1 MEKWK
6 KNLSLRS
13 QGEKSFLCIILII
26 RQKKSSSKDQKKRK
40 KKRKKTGEHSVDRF
54 EGKFESQSL
63 LSLSLKAM
71 GSIFDYESFIFDSTR
86 LDALAIESP
95 SPRAICPS
103 RGRDNVSIRPP
114 ICRSSSARGWG
125 GLSTLRYKPE
135 PSRAAIRVSRVHAR
149 NNIILAPRRIIGIS
163 GQVCFCHALPRC
175 HTLSI
180 NKRGRKGGGRKGERE
195 EGLPQQPDGG
205 DGAPSTVPR
214 CCPVAGQ
221 WTGFNRGK
229 IHISRYGD
237 EKINRRACSREN
249 ILTIFFVYMLLI
261 FLSYFFFFFL
271 F

>member
-1 MEKWK
+1 M
-6 KNLSLRS
+6 L
-13 QGEKSFLCIILII
+13 
-26 RQKKSSSKDQKKRK
+26 
-40 KKRKKTGEHSVDRF
+40 
-54 EGKFESQSL
+54 SQSN
-63 LSLSLKAM
+63 
-71 GSIFDYESFIFDSTR
+71 R
-86 LDALAIESP
+86 LPLAPYVRPAVATTSQSGRP
-95 SPRAICPS
+95 SV
-103 RGRDNVSIRPP
+103 GRRRP
-114 ICRSSSARGWG
+114 GGGG

-237 EKINRRACSREN
+237 EKINRRACSSR
-249 ILTIFFVYMLLI
+249 
-261 FLSYFFFFFL
+261 S
-271 F
+271 

>member
-1 MEKWK
+1 MK
-6 KNLSLRS
+6 KESLSLSLSAFR
-13 QGEKSFLCIILII
+13 EKIFPLYNTTKEIEL
-26 RQKKSSSKDQKKRK
+26 KDQKKRK

-180 NKRGRKGGGRKGERE
+180 NKRGRKGGGRERE
-195 EGLPQQPDGG
+195 RGGVASTTGWRRWSPVHYPPLLPRRG
-205 DGAPSTVPR
+205 TM
-214 CCPVAGQ
+214 
-221 WTGFNRGK
+221 NR
-229 IHISRYGD
+229 I
-237 EKINRRACSREN
+237 
-249 ILTIFFVYMLLI
+249 
-261 FLSYFFFFFL
+261 
-271 F
+271 

>member
-1 MEKWK
+1 M
-6 KNLSLRS
+6 
-13 QGEKSFLCIILII
+13 
-26 RQKKSSSKDQKKRK
+26 
-40 KKRKKTGEHSVDRF
+40 DRF

-63 LSLSLKAM
+63 LSLSSKAM

-180 NKRGRKGGGRKGERE
+180 NKRGRERE
-195 EGLPQQPDGG
+195 RERRGCLNNRMEEMEPRPLSPAV
-205 DGAPSTVPR
+205 APSRDNEPDLTAER
-214 CCPVAGQ
+214 YIFRD
-221 WTGFNRGK
+221 TGMK
-229 IHISRYGD
+229 
-237 EKINRRACSREN
+237 K
-249 ILTIFFVYMLLI
+249 
-261 FLSYFFFFFL
+261 
-271 F
+271 